1 MTAFP
6 AAPGA
11 AVNFDASNPATQN
24 PNPKSYGA
32 AASPIS
38 SGIAVKPGSSLY
50 FPAGAVPAV
59 DCNMKTQALSALN
72 VLKTRLEEAGLGF
85 KDVIF
90 LGAYTTPEADGSLD
104 RTGWGE
110 AYTTFFNNA
119 AQPQK
124 PARTTIAVHS
134 LPRPNWKIEIDV
146 IAAKP

>member
-11 AVNFDASNPATQN
+11 TVNFDASNPATQN
-24 PNPKSYGA
+24 PNLKSYGA

-38 SGIAVKPGSSLY
+38 SGIAVKSGSSLY
-50 FPAGAVPAV
+50 SCAGAVPAV
-59 DCNMKTQALSALN
+59 DGNMKTQALSALN

-90 LGAYTTPEADGSLD
+90 LRAYIAPEADGSLD

-146 IAAKP
+146 IEAKP